1 MPALV
6 ARVFRGDREESVH
19 YGSVAVVNK
28 KGELTHFVGDPDF
41 FTFVRSSAKPFQVL
55 PIVLTGAADHF
66 GFSPKQLSIMCG
78 SHAGTDHHREVVLAN
93 LEKIDVS
100 PDRLKCGT
108 HLPLFM
114 QMNGGYPKRD
124 EHLDPLRHNCSGKHS
139 GFLALTKF
147 LGRNIEE
154 YLEVRSEAQ
163 SMVLETAAKMYGVD
177 KNQVLIGIDGCS
189 APNFGLPLRY
199 TATAFCKL
207 ANGDGGTPEVS
218 AGLKRVKA
226 AMTEFPEMFSGEGRF
241 DLALMRTFPGNIICK
256 GGAEAIQGIG
266 FAEPTLGIAVKIEDG
281 NPRALYT
288 VCIEI
293 LKQLG
298 LLKIEQAPQLQPFYN
313 PEIRNYRN
321 ILTGRIVA
329 DFTLVKTPA
338 SSR

>member
-1 MPALV
+1 MPTLV

-28 KGELTHFVGDPDF
+28 KGELIHYVGDPDF

-55 PIVLTGAADHF
+55 PLVLTGAADHF

-108 HLPLFM
+108 HLPLYM
-114 QMNGGYPKRD
+114 QMNGEYPKRD

-147 LGRNIEE
+147 LGRSIEE

-177 KNQVLIGIDGCS
+177 KSQVLIGIDGCS
-189 APNFGLPLRY
+189 APNFGLPLRH
-199 TATAFCKL
+199 TANAFCKL
-207 ANGDGGTPEVS
+207 AVGDGGAPEIS
-218 AGLKRVKA
+218 FGLKRVKA

-266 FAEPTLGIAVKIEDG
+266 FAEPSLGIAVKIDDG

-288 VCIEI
+288 VCIEV

-298 LLKIEQAPQLQPFYN
+298 LLKIEDMALLQPFYN
-313 PEIRNYRN
+313 PEIRNYRKM
-321 ILTGRIVA
+321 LTGRIVA

-338 SSR
+338 VGR

>member
-6 ARVFRGDREESVH
+6 AKVFRGDREESVH
-19 YGSVAVVNK
+19 YGSVAVVNR
-28 KGELTHFVGDPDF
+28 KGELTHYVGDPDF

-55 PIVLTGAADHF
+55 PLILTGAADHF
-66 GFSPKQLSIMCG
+66 GFNPKQLSIMCG

-93 LEKIDVS
+93 LDRIDVS
-100 PDRLKCGT
+100 PDRLKCGV

-114 QMNGGYPKRD
+114 QMKGEHPQNG

-147 LGRNIEE
+147 LGKNIDD

-163 SMVLETAAKMYGVD
+163 SMVMETAAKMYGVD
-177 KNQVLIGIDGCS
+177 KSQVLIGIDGCS
-189 APNFGLPLRY
+189 APNFGLPLRH
-199 TATAFCKL
+199 TAVAFNKL
-207 ANGDGGTPEVS
+207 AVADGGDTDIN

-226 AMTEFPEMFSGEGRF
+226 AMTEFPEIFSGEGRF
-241 DLALMRTFPGNIICK
+241 DLALMRTFPGNVICK

-266 FAEPTLGIAVKIEDG
+266 FAEPAIGIAVKIEDG

-288 VCIEI
+288 VCIEV

-298 LLKIEQAPQLQPFYN
+298 LLKVEQAPQLQPFYN

-329 DFTLVKTPA
+329 DFALVKTPA